1 MSQGPPRSQFT
12 QSVLAVDNAR
22 KQRRTRMLAGLAGLL
37 ALVLCAG
44 GWMLW
49 AAADDSE
56 AGDQGAK
63 AVQQAP
69 DAIRNTVETAP
80 SSPVG
85 HLAVDYQEKRF
96 AQRFGRDASVR
107 APGTWATDK
116 TLVRGVGGTLKG
128 FAFGTSKEVWST
140 ELGGPVCG
148 TTRHVTADG
157 RTAVLFQEPV
167 KAPDDDKKKD
177 GKKDGKKKDDEK
189 DKKGSKKPKGKKDDD
204 KNKKKGSKK
213 DDKKKDRDKDK
224 GKGKKDRAD
233 APAPACTRLALV
245 DLDTGKKLWQV
256 TLPDAEDASP
266 TSTNVTMTRGTVTV
280 AWSRGSV
287 AYDMKGGE
295 RLWQDTRPSVCGNA
309 GLAGGNVLL
318 VLRECGAGAD
328 RTYRVQRLD
337 PRTGKALWTYGVASG
352 VQRVHLVS
360 SEPAVVAVA
369 VRGTGVDK
377 LLALDDLGAY
387 RSTVDMPEGR
397 YIDDCFTA
405 RFGTVE
411 TCDAIVAERD
421 RLFLATKPKDPEV
434 NRIVSFDLAT
444 GKVVRK
450 FESRGRGAMYPLE
463 LSGGRLLAFRGSADG
478 VAPDAVVS
486 LDPESG
492 RETPFLLF
500 SVPEGAGP
508 VKPGETDVLV
518 EGGRVFIA
526 PKELRAEP
534 GERAEGA
541 AYGALGVEGA

>member
-22 KQRRTRMLAGLAGLL
+22 KQRRTRLLAGLAGLL

-69 DAIRNTVETAP
+69 DAIRDTVETAP

-85 HLAVDYQEKRF
+85 HLAVDYQEKGF
-96 AQRFGRDASVR
+96 AERFGRDASVR
-107 APGTWATDK
+107 APGTWATDR

-157 RTAVLFQEPV
+157 RTAVLFQEPT
-167 KAPDDDKKKD
+167 KAPDDDKP
-177 GKKDGKKKDDEK
+177 KKDDDKKKGDKKGDKK
-189 DKKGSKKPKGKKDDD
+189 DKKGSKKPKGKKHDKKRDD
-204 KNKKKGSKK
+204 KNKK
-213 DDKKKDRDKDK
+213 K

-233 APAPACTRLALV
+233 APAPAPCTRLALV

-287 AYDMKGGE
+287 AYDMKGGR

-309 GLAGGNVLL
+309 GLAGGNALL
-318 VLRECGAGAD
+318 ALRACGADAD

-421 RLFLATKPKDPEV
+421 RLFLATEPKDPEV

-450 FESRGRGAMYPLE
+450 FDSRGRGTMYPLE
-463 LSGGRLLAFRGSADG
+463 LSGGKLLAFRGSADG

-500 SVPEGAGP
+500 SVPDGAGP

-534 GERAEGA
+534 GEDAAGA

>member
-1 MSQGPPRSQFT
+1 M
-12 QSVLAVDNAR
+12 LAVDNAR
-22 KQRRTRMLAGLAGLL
+22 KQRRTRLLAGLAGLL

-44 GWMLW
+44 GWLVW

-69 DAIRNTVETAP
+69 DAIRDTVETAP

-85 HLAVDYQEKRF
+85 HLAVDYREKAFER
-96 AQRFGRDASVR
+96 RFGRDASVR

-116 TLVRGVGGTLKG
+116 TLVRAVGGTLKG
-128 FAFGTSKEVWST
+128 FGIGTSKEAWST

-157 RTAVLFQEPV
+157 RTAVLFQEPTRV
-167 KAPDDDKKKD
+167 PEDDKPKKDDDKKDTKD
-177 GKKDGKKKDDEK
+177 
-189 DKKGSKKPKGKKDDD
+189 DKKGSKKPKGKKDDKKRDD
-204 KNKKKGSKK
+204 KNKKKGDKKKGSKK
-213 DDKKKDRDKDK
+213 DGKKK

-233 APAPACTRLALV
+233 APAPAPCTQLALV

-256 TLPDAEDASP
+256 ALPDAKDASP

-280 AWSRGSV
+280 AWVRGSV
-287 AYDMKGGE
+287 AYDMKGGD

-318 VLRECGAGAD
+318 ALRECGAGAD

-444 GKVVRK
+444 GKVVRR

-500 SVPEGAGP
+500 SVPDGAGP

>member
-22 KQRRTRMLAGLAGLL
+22 KQRRTRLLAGLAGLL

-44 GWMLW
+44 GWMVW
-49 AAADDSE
+49 AAADDGE
-56 AGDQGAK
+56 AGNQGAK

-69 DAIRNTVETAP
+69 DDIRNTVETAP

-85 HLAVDYQEKRF
+85 HLAVDYREKGF
-96 AQRFGRDASVR
+96 EKRFGRDASVR

-128 FAFGTSKEVWST
+128 FELGTSKEVWST
-140 ELGGPVCG
+140 DLGGPVCG

-157 RTAVLFQEPV
+157 RTAVLFQEPP
-167 KAPDDDKKKD
+167 KPAEDDDKKSDGKNKKKD
-177 GKKDGKKKDDEK
+177 GKND
-189 DKKGSKKPKGKKDDD
+189 DKKGS

-213 DDKKKDRDKDK
+213 DDKKKSDDK
-224 GKGKKDRAD
+224 GKGKGKKKGKDKKDRAD
-233 APAPACTRLALV
+233 TPAPGPCTRLALV
-245 DLDTGKKLWQV
+245 DLDTGKKLWQAA
-256 TLPDAEDASP
+256 LPDAEDASP
-266 TSTNVTMTRGTVTV
+266 TSTNVTLTRGTVTV
-280 AWSRGSV
+280 AWGRGSV
-287 AYDMKGGE
+287 AYDMKAGKP
-295 RLWQDTRPSVCGNA
+295 LWRNTRPSVCENA

-318 VLRECGAGAD
+318 ALRRCGADAD

-337 PRTGKALWTYGVASG
+337 PRTGKPLWTYNVASG
-352 VQRVHLVS
+352 VQSVHLVS

-369 VRGTGVDK
+369 VRGSGVDK

-444 GKVVRK
+444 GKVVRR
-450 FESRGRGAMYPLE
+450 FDSRGRGAMYPLE
-463 LSGGRLLAFRGSADG
+463 LSGGKLLAFRGSADG

-500 SVPEGAGP
+500 SVPDAAGP

-526 PKELRAEP
+526 PKELRAER
-534 GERAEGA
+534 GEDGEGA